1 MAAPAQKQENM
12 IFGNA
17 EKKTETSVS
26 DAPVIKDFSG
36 DVPLSIEERLA
47 FRSPARRMQETLGR
61 EFAAVEDQPWSARR
75 TVAFVALTCGAFW
88 TCVYFVVA
96 AAIS

>member
-1 MAAPAQKQENM
+1 MAAPARKNEDM

-17 EKKTETSVS
+17 DKKTEASEA
-26 DAPVIKDFSG
+26 DGPVIRDFSG
-36 DVPLSIEERLA
+36 DIPLSIEERLA
-47 FRSPARRMQETLGR
+47 LHSPARRMQETLGR
-61 EFAAVEDQPWSARR
+61 EFAAAEDQPWSPRR

-96 AAIS
+96 AAIG